1 MSKSKLTLAEF
12 LPYQLSITSNAVSD
26 LIARSYQG
34 RFGLKI
40 PEWRVMA
47 VLGERASVTQRE
59 LVAATAMDKVTVN
72 RASKALVDRG
82 LLGRAP
88 NETDGRSHH
97 LALTA
102 VGREL
107 YDQIVPLALSVEAE
121 LEKALDVEEVAV
133 LARIMGRLRAQA
145 ATLEGNFD

>member
-1 MSKSKLTLAEF
+1 MPKLTPQLVLAKF
-12 LPYQLSITSNAVSD
+12 LPYQLSVTSNAVSD
-26 LIARSYQG
+26 LIARSYHG

-47 VLGERASVTQRE
+47 VLGERSSATQRE
-59 LVAATAMDKVTVN
+59 LGEATAMDKVTVN

-107 YDQIVPLALSVEAE
+107 YDQIVPLALSVEDE
-121 LEKALDVEEVAV
+121 LETV
-133 LARIMGRLRAQA
+133 LSADEARILSGILEKLRAKA
-145 ATLEGNFD
+145 ASLEP

>member
-1 MSKSKLTLAEF
+1 MPADKLTLAEF

-26 LIARSYQG
+26 LIARSYHG

-47 VLGERASVTQRE
+47 VLGERASATQRE

-107 YDQIVPLALSVEAE
+107 YDQIVPLALSVEGE
-121 LEKALDVEEVAV
+121 LETVLSADEARV
-133 LARIMGRLRAQA
+133 LADILERLRAKA
-145 ATLEGNFD
+145 ASIKL

>member
-1 MSKSKLTLAEF
+1 MAIPKLTLSEF

-26 LIARSYQG
+26 LIARSYHG

-59 LVAATAMDKVTVN
+59 LVAATQMDKVTVN
-72 RASKALVDRG
+72 RASKALVDRA
-82 LLGRAP
+82 LVGRAP
-88 NETDGRSHH
+88 NATDGRSHH

-102 VGREL
+102 MGREL
-107 YDQIVPLALSVEAE
+107 YDQIVPLAISVEAE
-121 LEKALDVEEVAV
+121 LEKALDAKEVD
-133 LARIMGRLRAQA
+133 LLGQSLRKLRAKA
-145 ATLEGNFD
+145 AALEGDFD